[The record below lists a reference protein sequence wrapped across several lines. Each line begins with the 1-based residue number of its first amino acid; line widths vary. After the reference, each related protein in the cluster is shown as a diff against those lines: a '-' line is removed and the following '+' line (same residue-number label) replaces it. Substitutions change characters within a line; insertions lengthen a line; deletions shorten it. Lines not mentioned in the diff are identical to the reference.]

1 LVNVMAKE
9 YTCGICNE
17 TFMGDRESVLVEE
30 VQSHAQ
36 VEHETELEE
45 QEIREGIVDT

>member
-1 LVNVMAKE
+1 
-9 YTCGICNE
+9 
-17 TFMGDRESVLVEE
+17 MGDRESVLVEE